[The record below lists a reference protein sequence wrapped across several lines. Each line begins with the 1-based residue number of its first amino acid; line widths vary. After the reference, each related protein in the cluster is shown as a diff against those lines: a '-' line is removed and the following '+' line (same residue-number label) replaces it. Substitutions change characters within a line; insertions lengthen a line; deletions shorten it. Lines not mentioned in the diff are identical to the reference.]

1 MHHNKRVKIVR
12 EHFIGIKSLFH
23 TYWHF
28 LSVGRFRKNHF
39 SKRANLSF
47 WPDVAMKVIWKNL
60 FWRKVMK
67 RRVRE
72 KNCQKVLL
80 PFSFPLGLIFLPL
93 DIIKRILAHAVSF
106 IQEVSFPRHISLYYH
121 WVTESNHSIPN
132 YLVLSLVPWAPSW
145 FYWINSS
152 LVCGVWS

>member
-1 MHHNKRVKIVR
+1 
-12 EHFIGIKSLFH
+12 
-23 TYWHF
+23 
-28 LSVGRFRKNHF
+28 
-39 SKRANLSF
+39 
-47 WPDVAMKVIWKNL
+47 
-60 FWRKVMK
+60 MK

-121 WVTESNHSIPN
+121 RVTESNHSIPN
-132 YLVLSLVPWAPSW
+132 YLVLSLVPWLPSW

-152 LVCGVWS
+152 LLCGVWS